1 MTIMKP
7 NRPFAWVWLIALV
20 GFFVVALGGAIA
32 DAREVRIA
40 LVIGNGAYGNAA
52 EPLKNPVNDA
62 RAMAAALRAA
72 GFEVILRENATRRAF
87 VEALHEFAGKVPPG
101 GVGLFYY
108 AGHGLQVRGVNYLL
122 PVDVTLAN
130 EYDLKYESIDVNDV
144 LDRLEESRARLSL
157 VVLDACRNNPFT
169 RRFRS
174 SARGLAQ
181 TDAPRGTVIAYATAP
196 GDTAADGDGDN
207 GVYTSELLKAM
218 AVPGLT
224 LEEVFKRTIDGVAA
238 ATASKQT
245 PWVSSSFR
253 GDFYFHPAAAAAT
266 NTAPAAPG
274 TASPEALE
282 LAAWNAI
289 AGSGNPAMFEIFLK
303 RFPDGVYADF
313 ARARLAELQAAKPAA
328 AATPAPA
335 ASDADREDALKL
347 DERDRR
353 RIQAALTVQGF
364 DTMGTD
370 GVMGPRTRLMIV
382 NWQRSRAEPA
392 TGYLTAAQAALLS
405 KDGDAALA
413 RLQEDAPRKPAPQAA
428 AASPGG
434 PASSVEGHWAGQ
446 ICRND
451 ACRPAN
457 IQLVRDRMT
466 GVAPGKGGP
475 QSIEGSVEQDGQ
487 VRVRYFGIAPPGT
500 PRAGS
505 PFDHTLTGRIDG
517 DSLTASYT
525 FPGGVVFRLTAR
537 RLP

>member
-1 MTIMKP
+1 MTSD
-7 NRPFAWVWLIALV
+7 RRFAWAWLAALA
-20 GFFVVALGGAIA
+20 GFLVVSLCGAALQ
-32 DAREVRIA
+32 AREVRIA
-40 LVIGNGAYGNAA
+40 LVIGNSAYSNA
-52 EPLKNPVNDA
+52 EVLKNPVNDA
-62 RAMAAALRAA
+62 RAMATALTAA

-101 GVGLFYY
+101 GVGLFYF

-122 PVDVTLAN
+122 PVDVALAN

-169 RRFRS
+169 RRFR
-174 SARGLAQ
+174 ATTRGLAQ

-207 GVYTSELLKAM
+207 GVYTAELLKAM

-266 NTAPAAPG
+266 NTAPGAAPSA
-274 TASPEALE
+274 ASPEALE
-282 LAAWNAI
+282 LAAWSAI
-289 AGSGNPAMFEIFLK
+289 AGSSNPAMFEVFLK

-313 ARARLAELQAAKPAA
+313 ARARLTELQAAAA
-328 AATPAPA
+328 APAPSSA
-335 ASDADREDALKL
+335 ATDEQREMALKL
-347 DERDRR
+347 SELDRR
-353 RIQAALTVQGF
+353 RIQAALTTQGF

-370 GVMGPRTRLMIV
+370 GVLGPRSRQMIA
-382 NWQRSRAEPA
+382 NWQRARAESP
-392 TGYLTAAQAALLS
+392 TGFLTAAQAALLS
-405 KDGDAALA
+405 KDGDAALD
-413 RLQEDAPRKPAPQAA
+413 RLEEERRKAAPQI
-428 AASPGG
+428 
-434 PASSVEGHWAGQ
+434 SSVAPAGPTTSFEGRWAGQ
-446 ICRND
+446 VCRND

-457 IQLVRDRMT
+457 MQIAKNRLS
-466 GVAPGKGGP
+466 GVAVGKGSP
-475 QSIEGSVEQDGQ
+475 QTLDGAIEADGQ
-487 VRVRYFGIAPPGT
+487 VRMRYAGIAPPGT
-500 PRAGS
+500 PRAGN
-505 PFDHTLTGRIDG
+505 PFDHTLTGRIEG
-517 DSLTASYT
+517 DTLTASSNY
-525 FPGGVVFRLTAR
+525 PGGVTFRLTAR